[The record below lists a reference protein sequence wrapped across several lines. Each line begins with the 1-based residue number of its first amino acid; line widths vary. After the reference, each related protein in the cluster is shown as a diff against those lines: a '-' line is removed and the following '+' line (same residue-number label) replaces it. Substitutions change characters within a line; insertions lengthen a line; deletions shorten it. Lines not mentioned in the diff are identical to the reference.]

1 MNISDRFFAGMRRHI
16 AFSFSCGGTLSF
28 QLPRPD
34 QARFPESDQI
44 CPTGQTQCF
53 LHQFIIFRSA
63 VLDQRTLQC
72 LAMRIFLPHKP
83 AASSAGQARCNTCT
97 SIPSPVS
104 GKNPAP
110 APAYNGDRAG
120 STQAPRP
127 PSSYEPGWEDIRY
140 GTRILILPARF
151 IHLLIAFGK
160 FLIDFMLRFSHHLQA
175 PHPTTCSGATFSC
188 PLT

>member
-72 LAMRIFLPHKP
+72 LRDADFSPHKP

-120 STQAPRP
+120 IMPVSTASFIVQ
-127 PSSYEPGWEDIRY
+127 PGWEDMRY
-140 GTRILILPARF
+140 GTRN
-151 IHLLIAFGK
+151 
-160 FLIDFMLRFSHHLQA
+160 
-175 PHPTTCSGATFSC
+175 
-188 PLT
+188 